1 MIGKKNIIF
10 GFFFLAI
17 SALLGPVMI
26 VSYIPQVAATE
37 TDKQEKVG
45 AIQQAAAEGFEKDLE
60 PMTAKQIAEA
70 NTKAL
75 LALSANL
82 NSQSNMDSIKGGPHA
97 HGNLE
102 SLLNIAVGIFLGFV
116 MARPLLKQIISW
128 ALIAGT
134 LLHSGLLYLARA
146 LGQTW
151 ADSIMS
157 SPVGPVG
164 PALILIGLI
173 LCGIVAI
180 QGYRGEPV
188 KDGLF

>member
-10 GFFFLAI
+10 GFFFLALT
-17 SALLGPVMI
+17 ALLGPVMI
-26 VSYIPQVAATE
+26 LSYVPQVGEAAALKQQKVGALQQVAA
-37 TDKQEKVG
+37 D
-45 AIQQAAAEGFEKDLE
+45 GFEKDLE
-60 PMTAKQIAEA
+60 PMSAKQIAEA
-70 NTKAL
+70 NTHAI
-75 LALSANL
+75 LALSSSL
-82 NSQSNMDSIKGGPHA
+82 NSQAAMDEIKGGPHA

-102 SLLNIAVGIFLGFV
+102 SLLNIVVGIFLSLV
-116 MARPLLKQIISW
+116 AAKPLMKQLISW
-128 ALIAGT
+128 VFIVGT
-134 LLHSGLLYLARA
+134 ILHSGLLYLSRA

-157 SPVGPVG
+157 SPVGPAG